1 MTSKTHVN
9 QMAHRRN
16 FLQMLASLPWLGN
29 LALPEKIA
37 AAAPGRDFLKEL
49 GVQPIINAGGM
60 QTMFTGTLMLP
71 EVVRAIEAMS
81 HQFVRLNE
89 LHDAV
94 GKRIAALLGCE
105 AAMVTSGAAAAL
117 TIGTAACLTG
127 TRQEFIRRL
136 PDLTGMKSEVI
147 IQKAHRFVYDH
158 AVRTCGVRLVEV
170 ETAEELRRAAG
181 ERTALMLFLNKY
193 DHLGKIK
200 REEFVALGKQLG
212 IPTFNDAAADLPPA
226 GNLTKYLKLGFDLV
240 TFSGG
245 KGLRG
250 PQSAGLLLGRRD
262 LIAAARLNG
271 PPNGDAIGRP
281 MKVNKEEMVGL
292 LVALELYLKRDHQK
306 AWDEWERNI
315 RVVADALQPI
325 KGVTTERFIPPI
337 ANEVPHLRIRWDQKL
352 VKLSTGEVAR
362 RLREGRPSIELTPD
376 DGKQEALVV
385 SSWTLQPGEAEIV
398 ARRLREIFISG

>member
-1 MTSKTHVN
+1 MT
-9 QMAHRRN
+9 QRRN
-16 FLQMLASLPWLGN
+16 FLRLLSSLPWLGG
-29 LALPEKIA
+29 LATNEQIA
-37 AAAPGRDFLKEL
+37 AAAPARDFLKEL
-49 GVQPIINAGGM
+49 GVEPIINAGGM

-94 GKRIAALLGCE
+94 GKRIAELLGCE

-117 TIGTAACLTG
+117 TIGTAAILTG
-127 TRQEFIRRL
+127 TDKAKIQRL

-147 IQKAHRFVYDH
+147 IQKAHRVVYDH
-158 AVRTCGVRLVEV
+158 AVRNCGVRLVEV

-181 ERTALMLFLNKY
+181 ECTAMMFFLNKH

-200 REEFVALGKQLG
+200 REEFVALGKEFK
-212 IPTFNDAAADLPPA
+212 IPTFIDAAADVPPV
-226 GNLTKYLKLGFDLV
+226 GNLTKYIKLGFDLV

-250 PQSAGLLLGRRD
+250 PQSTGLLLGRKD
-262 LIAAARLNG
+262 LIAAARLHA

-292 LVALELYLKRDHQK
+292 LVALELYLKRDHRK
-306 AWDEWERNI
+306 DWDEWEGAI
-315 RVVADALQPI
+315 RVVADALKPV

-352 VKLSTGEVAR
+352 VKLSAREIAR

-376 DGKQEALVV
+376 DGEGETLEV

-398 ARRLREIFISG
+398 ARRLREILAGA

>member
-1 MTSKTHVN
+1 M
-9 QMAHRRN
+9 
-16 FLQMLASLPWLGN
+16 G
-29 LALPEKIA
+29 EKAA
-37 AAAPGRDFLKEL
+37 AAAPERDFLKEL

-71 EVVRAIEAMS
+71 EVVRTIEAMS

-94 GKRIAALLGCE
+94 GKRIAELLGCE

-127 TRQEFIRRL
+127 TDKAKIGRL
-136 PDLTGMKSEVI
+136 PDLSGMKSEVI

-158 AVRTCGVRLVEV
+158 AVRTCGVRLIEV
-170 ETAEELRRAAG
+170 ETPDELRRAAN
-181 ERTALMLFLNKY
+181 ERTAMLLFLNKN

-200 REEFVALGKQLG
+200 REEFVALGRQLG
-212 IPTFNDAAADLPPA
+212 VPTFNDAAADLPPA
-226 GNLTKYLKLGFDLV
+226 VNLTKYIKLGFDLV

-250 PQSAGLLLGRRD
+250 PQSSGLLLGRKD

-271 PPNGDAIGRP
+271 PPNGDTIGRP

-292 LVALELYLKRDHQK
+292 LVALELYLKRDHSK
-306 AWDEWERNI
+306 DWAEWERNI
-315 RVVADALQPI
+315 RVIADELKPVN
-325 KGVTTERFIPPI
+325 GVTTERFIPPT
-337 ANEVPHLRIRWDQKL
+337 ANEVPHLRIRWDRKL
-352 VKLSTGEVAR
+352 VKLSGGEVAR

-376 DGKQEALVV
+376 DSDRDVAEV

-398 ARRLREIFISG
+398 ARKLREILAGA

>member
-1 MTSKTHVN
+1 MT
-9 QMAHRRN
+9 QRRN
-16 FLQMLASLPWLGN
+16 FLRLLSSLPWFGG
-29 LALPEKIA
+29 LAVNEKIA
-37 AAAPGRDFLKEL
+37 AAAPERDYLKEL

-94 GKRIAALLGCE
+94 GERIAELLGCE

-117 TIGTAACLTG
+117 TIGTAAILTG
-127 TRQEFIRRL
+127 TDKAKIHRL
-136 PDLTGMKSEVI
+136 PDTSGMKSEVI

-158 AVRTCGVRLVEV
+158 AVRNCGVRLVEV
-170 ETAEELRRAAG
+170 ETADELRRAAG
-181 ERTALMLFLNKY
+181 ERTAMMLFLNKH

-200 REEFVALGKQLG
+200 REDFVALGKQLG
-212 IPTFNDAAADLPPA
+212 VPTFNDAAADLPPA
-226 GNLTKYLKLGFDLV
+226 GNLTKYIKLGFDLV

-250 PQSAGLLLGRRD
+250 PQSAGLLLGRND

-306 AWDEWERNI
+306 DWDEWERNI
-315 RVVADALQPI
+315 RVVADALKPVR
-325 KGVTTERFIPPI
+325 GVMTERFIPPT
-337 ANEVPHLRIRWDQKL
+337 ANEVPHLRVRWDQKL
-352 VKLSTGEVAR
+352 VKLNGGEIAR
-362 RLREGRPSIELTPD
+362 RKVLPF
-376 DGKQEALVV
+376 V
-385 SSWTLQPGEAEIV
+385 
-398 ARRLREIFISG
+398 

>member
-1 MTSKTHVN
+1 MT
-9 QMAHRRN
+9 QRRI
-16 FLQMLASLPWLGN
+16 FLRLLTSLPWLAPFAG
-29 LALPEKIA
+29 LAMNEKA
-37 AAAPGRDFLKEL
+37 ATASERDFLREL
-49 GVQPIINAGGM
+49 GVEPIINAGGM

-71 EVVRAIEAMS
+71 EVVAAIEAMS

-117 TIGTAACLTG
+117 TIGTAAVLTG
-127 TRQEFIRRL
+127 TDKARIQRL

-158 AVRTCGVRLVEV
+158 AVRTCGVRLIEV
-170 ETAEELRRAAG
+170 ETADDLRRAVN
-181 ERTALMLFLNKY
+181 ERTAMMLFLNKS
-193 DHLGKIK
+193 DHLGRIK
-200 REEFVALGKQLG
+200 REEFVALGKQFNV
-212 IPTFNDAAADLPPA
+212 PTFNDAAADLPPA

-250 PQSAGLLLGRRD
+250 PQSTGLLVGRKD
-262 LIAAARLNG
+262 MIAAARMHA

-281 MKVNKEEMVGL
+281 MKVNKEEMAGL
-292 LVALELYLKRDHQK
+292 LVALENYLKRDHRK
-306 AWDEWERNI
+306 DWDEWEGAI
-315 RVVADALQPI
+315 RVIADALKPI
-325 KGVTTERFIPPI
+325 KGVTTERFLPPI

-352 VKLSTGEVAR
+352 VKLSASEVTR
-362 RLREGRPSIELTPD
+362 RLREGRPSIELSPGD
-376 DGKQEALVV
+376 DEPLTLEV

-398 ARRLREIFISG
+398 ARRLREIFIGG